1 MSINELQDGI
11 IEEFE
16 AFDDWIDR
24 YQLII
29 DYAKEL
35 NNHPFPDADR
45 NSRNLIDG
53 CQSPV
58 WFTVRMEDGKM
69 IINGDSDA
77 QLVKGMVALLIHVLS
92 NGMTAVGIAQMAR
105 PTEDAGL
112 QMFWI
117 VSLHQHLH
125 IMVGFQNKILGATD
139 ETGHLVGDA
148 AGVGN
153 DAEGGIVSLDE
164 IAHIVTTVVRNGEGR
179 DAEVA
184 YLHGFTRRQLVAQL
198 SVHLALHAIVTVDT
212 LVNDFSSIDR

>member
-92 NGMTAVGIAQMAR
+92 
-105 PTEDAGL
+105 
-112 QMFWI
+112 
-117 VSLHQHLH
+117 
-125 IMVGFQNKILGATD
+125 
-139 ETGHLVGDA
+139 GH
-148 AGVGN
+148 
-153 DAEGGIVSLDE
+153 
-164 IAHIVTTVVRNGEGR
+164 TPR
-179 DAEVA
+179 EV
-184 YLHGFTRRQLVAQL
+184 L
-198 SVHLALHAIVTVDT
+198 SADLY
-212 LVNDFSSIDR
+212 FIDRIGLREHLSPTRSNGVAAMLKQLKLYALAYSSES